1 VNNRT
6 IGWDVINGYVV
17 STVRLPIDHGFGQ
30 GPPLWYETMIFRATE
45 EGRVADWGELH
56 CARYTTMEQ
65 ARTGHECAK
74 TLAANDLL
82 QEATT

>member
-1 VNNRT
+1 
-6 IGWDVINGYVV
+6 
-17 STVRLPIDHGFGQ
+17 
-30 GPPLWYETMIFRATE
+30 MIFRATE